1 MATKKY
7 DIAVKTGTYTGN
19 DGTPRARYQNV
30 GALMENDDGQPFLVL
45 VRWFNPSGVEHAPG
59 KDAIILS
66 LFEPR
71 EFEDRPRASSP
82 SKAADVAKRVA
93 DAHDR
98 VKRNG
103 YAKDE
108 NGVELF

>member
-7 DIAVKTGTYTGN
+7 DIAVKTGSYTGS
-19 DGTPRARYQNV
+19 DGTPKSRYQNV

-45 VRWFNPSGVEHAPG
+45 VRWFNPSGVEYTPG

-71 EFEDRPRASSP
+71 EFDDRPRGG
-82 SKAADVAKRVA
+82 KANDVVKRVQ

>member
-30 GALMENDDGQPFLVL
+30 GALMENDDGQPFIVL
-45 VRWFNPSGVEHAPG
+45 VRWFNPAGTEHAPG

-71 EFEDRPRASSP
+71 EYEDRPRNG
-82 SKAADVAKRVA
+82 KATDVAKRVA